1 MEPKK
6 NYIGL
11 IAGIILTAAGIGMTA
26 YGMITR
32 QSAGYETNQVI
43 ENVFIFGMIAAIA
56 GAVVLI
62 SGILNLNRKS
72 AAKAV
77 DVRVMAQA
85 ALLAALCYIGF
96 QFFRFDI
103 PVGTEKTAIHFGNA
117 FCVLAA
123 LLLGG
128 TWGGM
133 AGAVGMTLADLTSG
147 YATSAPKTFLLKL
160 LIGLIVGLVAHRI
173 AHLKKE
179 HAKGYIVRW
188 TIIASVC
195 GMVFNLFADP
205 IVGYFYK
212 TWLLGIPQDLS
223 ATLAKIGAATTAV
236 NALTSV
242 VIATVLYCAL
252 RPALLK
258 SGLLTGQTKPDSQT
272 GRISHTGHAK

>member
-1 MEPKK
+1 MERRK
-6 NYIGL
+6 NYTGL
-11 IAGIILTAAGIGMTA
+11 IAGIILTAVGLAMTI
-26 YGMITR
+26 YGLFTR
-32 QSAGYETNQVI
+32 SGAGYETSKVV
-43 ENVFIFGMIAAIA
+43 ENVFIYGMIAAVA

-62 SGILNLNRKS
+62 TGIAGLTKRAGS
-72 AAKAV
+72 KAV
-77 DVRVMAQA
+77 DVPTLAQA

-173 AHLKKE
+173 AKLKKE
-179 HAKGYIVRW
+179 HTKAYLVRW
-188 TIIASVC
+188 TIIASAC

-212 TWLLGIPQDLS
+212 TYLLGIPQDLS

-236 NALTSV
+236 NAVTSV
-242 VIATVLYCAL
+242 VIASVLYLAL
-252 RPALLK
+252 RPALTK
-258 SGLLTGQTKPDSQT
+258 AGLMKMRG
-272 GRISHTGHAK
+272 